1 MKPTKSRVMCPDC
14 GRQKMLFKT
23 EKEAKTFL
31 KFNEEAVNPD
41 GTREMRTYYC
51 PACCG
56 YHISSHKYAGDN
68 KKTDRMIEKYRE
80 ETDGGIKAASEL
92 YEQLEMQ
99 KFITRKAVNKWLREQ
114 GYSSSAKDIAR
125 LRYYK
130 EHKI

>member
-14 GRQKMLFKT
+14 RRQKMLFET

-41 GTREMRTYYC
+41 GTREMRIYYC

-56 YHISSHKYAGDN
+56 YHISSHKFVGDN
-68 KKTDRMIEKYRE
+68 RRTDRMIEKYRE
-80 ETDGGIKAASEL
+80 ETDGGIGAATEL
-92 YEQLEMQ
+92 YEKLEAE
-99 KFITRKAVNKWLREQ
+99 KPTTRKAVNRWLKEQ
-114 GYSSSAKDIAR
+114 GYSNRAKDIAR